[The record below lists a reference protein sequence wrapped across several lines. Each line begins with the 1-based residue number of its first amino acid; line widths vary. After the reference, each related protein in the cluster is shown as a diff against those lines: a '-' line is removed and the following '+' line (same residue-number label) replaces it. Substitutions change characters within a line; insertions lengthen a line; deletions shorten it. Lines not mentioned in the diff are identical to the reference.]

1 MNLRQLR
8 TLVTA
13 RELGSFAAAGDRL
26 GLSHAAVSIQMQQ
39 LEAMLKARLFDRRS
53 KPITLTREGLRIADL
68 ASEVLGKIES
78 IEQLAAGEEFRGSIT
93 IGIIPTCVGH
103 LLPLILNALRQQFSG
118 LQVKIKSGLSAE
130 LAQAVIRGEIDYA
143 LLTSP
148 TVEMPEL
155 SMTEIAAEPLYVIAA
170 VGQPKKMTDH
180 RLLASMPYIAF
191 NKRTWVGQ
199 QIATRLQQRDIQVN
213 ETIEINSLEAI
224 ENLVTTGFGV
234 SIVPKRLRTELDQ
247 SKLLCVPFGS
257 PVETRKLSVIRLR
270 QGHNAGIDDAVR
282 LMFTHLGES

>member
-39 LEAMLKARLFDRRS
+39 LEATLNACLFERQS

-68 ASEVLGKIES
+68 ANEVLGKVES
-78 IEQLAAGEEFRGSIT
+78 IEQLAAGEEIRGSIT

-103 LLPLILNALRQQFSG
+103 LLPVILNALRHQFPE

-130 LAQAVIRGEIDYA
+130 LAQAVIRREIDYA

-170 VGQPKKMTDH
+170 AGQPKKLSDYQ
-180 RLLASMPYIAF
+180 LLASMPYIAF

-199 QIATRLQQRDIQVN
+199 QIAVRLQQRDIQVN

-224 ENLVTTGFGV
+224 EDLVTAGFGV
-234 SIVPKRLRTELDQ
+234 SVVPKRLGTELDQ
-247 SKLLCVPFGS
+247 TKLLCIPFGS

-270 QGHNAGIDDAVR
+270 QAHNAGIDEAVR
-282 LMFTHLGES
+282 LMFTRLAEN